1 MVSSI
6 NHPRLPMSAALSKL
20 EASIEAQRKKL
31 AQLTA
36 RKQRIEAQQRAKLQG
51 EERKKDTR
59 RKILAGAMVLEL
71 MAQND
76 EAGRKVLARLD
87 GFLKR
92 SDDRALF
99 GLDPLPDAGGAA
111 GGAAVDLSALDVPD
125 GQAVPR
131 KN

>member
-92 SDDRALF
+92 ADDRALF
-99 GLDPLPDAGGAA
+99 GLAPLPDAGSAA
-111 GGAAVDLSALDVPD
+111 VGAAVDLSALDVPD

>member
-1 MVSSI
+1 
-6 NHPRLPMSAALSKL
+6 MSATLSKL

-92 SDDRALF
+92 ADDRALF
-99 GLDPLPDAGGAA
+99 GLAPLPDAGSAE
-111 GGAAVDLSALDVPD
+111 VDLSALDKPN
-125 GQAVPR
+125 GEAVPSS
-131 KN
+131 KG